1 MTTMLLNFRNWLPE
15 VFSNRNFLNR
25 DVIAGITL
33 ATILIPQSMAYAM
46 LAGVDP
52 KYGLYAAFIP
62 VAIASFFGSSRYLAT
77 GPVAMVSL
85 LTAVAAGSLA
95 GGESSL
101 YIFYAV
107 LLAFSVGIFQII
119 LSLTKAGKFFDKIP
133 RHVIIGFTSAAALI
147 IGGSQF
153 HKTIGLPT
161 IDLHDLQGLMN
172 TSVNSTNGF
181 AILISILAVLVIY
194 LMKNKSNNAFVNNFA
209 VLTAVIVSIVGS
221 IIFSYQGPI
230 VGYIPDGLP
239 SLGMPSFDSAAIS
252 IPMFLIHTIIITFV
266 GFMEALAIAQ
276 TLAIKMAVRE
286 TQELASKSASRFDV
300 DQELFGQG
308 LANIGSGFSGSYP
321 VSGSF
326 SRSSVCI
333 VANGFSGLT
342 SMITSLVVG
351 LTLLFLTGTLF
362 YLPHATLGII
372 IILAVIP
379 LIEIKKMVEIFKEN
393 IKDGIIVWGTFFSTL
408 LFPLLQIEVYEGV
421 TTHIWT
427 GIIFGFVLSFIL
439 ERLMRN

>member
-1 MTTMLLNFRNWLPE
+1 MIAMLFNFRNWLPE
-15 VFSNRNFLNR
+15 VFSNKNFLNR

-46 LAGVDP
+46 LAGVEP

-62 VAIASFFGSSRYLAT
+62 VAIAAFFGSSRYLAT

-95 GGESSL
+95 QGQSNL

-133 RHVIIGFTSAAALI
+133 KHVIIGFTSAAALI
-147 IGGSQF
+147 IGASQF
-153 HKTIGLPT
+153 HKTIGFPT
-161 IDLHDLQGLMN
+161 IDLSNLTSLMN
-172 TSVNSTNGF
+172 AEVSWMNGF
-181 AILISILAVLVIY
+181 AVLISFIAVLIIY
-194 LMKNKSNNAFVNNFA
+194 FMKNKSDNPFINNFA
-209 VLTAVIVSIVGS
+209 VLTAVIVSIFGS
-221 IIFSYQGPI
+221 IFFSYQGPI
-230 VGYIPDGLP
+230 VGHIPDGLP
-239 SLGMPSFDSAAIS
+239 SLGLPSLDTASIS
-252 IPMFLIHTIIITFV
+252 IPMFIIHTVIITFV

-276 TLAIKMAVRE
+276 TLSIKMAVRE

-300 DQELFGQG
+300 NQELFGQG
-308 LANIGSGFSGSYP
+308 LANISSGFSGSYP

-326 SRSSVCI
+326 SRSSVCV

-342 SMITSLVVG
+342 SIITAFVVG

-379 LIEIKKMVEIFKEN
+379 LIEIKKMIEIFKEN
-393 IKDGIIVWGTFFSTL
+393 VKDGIIVWGTFFSTL
-408 LFPLLQIEVYEGV
+408 IFPLLQIEIYEGV

-427 GIIFGFVLSFIL
+427 GIIFGFILSFIL
-439 ERLMRN
+439 ERLIRN